1 MTKQIDALH
10 KLVDD
15 AILNQEREV
24 RDYLGASLIGTEC
37 DRQLWYS
44 YHEPLPVSSARVLRI
59 YDVGHALETLMIKW
73 LELAGLKLFT
83 VDSNGKQFR
92 FTEISETGK
101 KVSGG
106 CDGVS
111 LGIPFDEKT
120 PHLIELKT
128 ANDFRWKAFVKD
140 GFCSDEKYKAQI
152 HLYMLKFKLKKCLAV
167 VLNKNTQEMYYEIID
182 FDEFEAQ
189 TALNR
194 GKAIVEMSEMPD
206 RKYPSRSFF
215 KCNFCDYKERCWK

>member
-10 KLVDD
+10 KLVDE
-15 AILNQEREV
+15 AILNQERIE

-44 YHEPLPVSSARVLRI
+44 YHQPLPIDSAKTLRI
-59 YDVGHALETLMIKW
+59 FDVGHELESLMIKW

-83 VDSNGKQFR
+83 VDSNGEQFR
-92 FTEISETGK
+92 FTDGK
-101 KVSGG
+101 ISGG
-106 CDGVS
+106 CDGVVKG
-111 LGIPFDEKT
+111 LPGDEAT
-120 PHLIELKT
+120 PYLLEFKT

-152 HLYMLKFKLKKCLAV
+152 HLYMLKFNLKKCLAV
-167 VLNKNTQEMYYEIID
+167 VLNKNTQEMYYEVID

-194 GKAIVEMSEMPD
+194 GKAIVAMEEMPD

-215 KCNFCDYKERCWK
+215 KCAFCNYKEVCWK